1 MLGPDRSHSV
11 TPCIPQTPQ
20 PKMVKK
26 QRINY
31 KASLNLNTQKLQV
44 SLSLPLSILFLTT
57 LSSSLPSPQLKI
69 PFPRKGVPPNRNGDY
84 SFRWLKNSEEG
95 TIIYF
100 CPVSPTL
107 IRRLGS
113 QDKSLGWGIKILSF
127 FLKWFLFS
135 LVLSLSLS
143 LWRGATASPVQR
155 VSRLQS
161 RTRRMKMVTFQGWE
175 HLRFLSFKRFVFEG
189 AQYSPCPPKSPRT
202 PQEGQWNLNG
212 VTFKFVCH

>member
-44 SLSLPLSILFLTT
+44 SLTLPLSILFLTT

-113 QDKSLGWGIKILSF
+113 QDKSLGWEIYILRDFWKSDFCSVWFWVWVCGGELQLHQSRGSAGRSLVHGGWKWLLPKGEIIYDF
-127 FLKWFLFS
+127 FLLKD
-135 LVLSLSLS
+135 LSLKGPSIHPAL
-143 LWRGATASPVQR
+143 LRA
-155 VSRLQS
+155 L
-161 RTRRMKMVTFQGWE
+161 E
-175 HLRFLSFKRFVFEG
+175 HLRKV
-189 AQYSPCPPKSPRT
+189 
-202 PQEGQWNLNG
+202 NG
-212 VTFKFVCH
+212 I